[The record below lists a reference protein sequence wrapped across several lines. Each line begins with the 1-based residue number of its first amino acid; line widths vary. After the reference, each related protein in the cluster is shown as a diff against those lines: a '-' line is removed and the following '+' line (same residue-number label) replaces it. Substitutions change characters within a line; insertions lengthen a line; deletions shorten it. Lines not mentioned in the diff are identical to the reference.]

1 MIIIF
6 WIALIILLFTY
17 LGYPLS
23 LMVINLFS
31 KISKKDESFCPSVS
45 LIIPVYNEEI
55 IIESKIKNSLL
66 LDYPKEKL
74 EIIVASDGSTDDTK
88 AIVKKY
94 LNQEVKFFEFPRGG
108 KLATLNRVFPKTKGN
123 ILVLTDTSAMF
134 NNDALR
140 MLVRHFVND
149 DIGVVT
155 GVEKI
160 RTKENYISKS
170 EQSYWNYE
178 SKIKELESKIYST
191 VGANGPIYA
200 IRRDLF
206 PSIPSHLNL
215 CDDMTI
221 SLNAVQ
227 KGKRIILEPQ
237 AIALEDVSLTL
248 REEWRRKKRIS
259 TRAWQALLYHKN
271 LLNPF
276 RSHVAFPLIFHK
288 VLRWL
293 TLPLMMVIFI
303 SNLFIGGG
311 IYIVFLIF
319 QIIFHSL
326 SSFGIILLWRNK
338 KMIPVATFLSYFHFT
353 NLAQV
358 VGLYNSIFNKGKPIW
373 QPIERSDE

>member
-1 MIIIF
+1 M
-6 WIALIILLFTY
+6 
-17 LGYPLS
+17 
-23 LMVINLFS
+23 
-31 KISKKDESFCPSVS
+31 
-45 LIIPVYNEEI
+45 IIPVYNEEKI
-55 IIESKIKNSLL
+55 IKRKIKNSLL

-88 AIVKKY
+88 AIVEKY
-94 LNQEVKFFEFPRGG
+94 LTQGVNFFEFPRRG
-108 KLATLNRVFPKTKGN
+108 KLATLNRVFPKTKGD
-123 ILVLTDTSAMF
+123 ILVLTDASAMF

-140 MLVRHFVND
+140 MLVKHFVND

-160 RTKENYISKS
+160 CTKENYISKS

-248 REEWRRKKRIS
+248 REEWRRKMRIS

-293 TLPLMMVIFI
+293 TLPLMLVIFI

-326 SSFGIILLWRNK
+326 SSFGIILLLKNIK
-338 KMIPVATFLSYFHFT
+338 IPSIVTFLSYFLFT
-353 NLAQV
+353 NLAQI
-358 VGLYNSIFNKGKPIW
+358 VGFYNSIFNKGQPIW
-373 QPIERSDE
+373 QPIERGGE